1 MGVLLTP
8 ESVEEAAQ
16 QLANNPEARLISG
29 GATLVAMMNAGLI
42 SPEVLISL
50 SAIEEIRGIRVLTD
64 GRIRIGA
71 FTRHRETAACEVLD
85 GNLAVL
91 RHAASKIAN
100 PTVRNM
106 GTIGGSISFA
116 DPGLD
121 YPPALVCVDATVEVA
136 STEGRRVIRAQDFFL
151 DWYTTALRKGEMVTA
166 IELPPARAGTGV
178 YYKHARVSGDFAIV
192 SLALSL
198 SHHQRSG
205 KRIRAVVG
213 ACGPKPLM
221 VEEANAL
228 LESASTVTRSQAGEL
243 LQSIADPM
251 DDVRGTA
258 IYRRA
263 LIPRLLEA
271 GVEELTTGI

>member
-50 SAIEEIRGIRVLTD
+50 SAIEEIRGIRILTD